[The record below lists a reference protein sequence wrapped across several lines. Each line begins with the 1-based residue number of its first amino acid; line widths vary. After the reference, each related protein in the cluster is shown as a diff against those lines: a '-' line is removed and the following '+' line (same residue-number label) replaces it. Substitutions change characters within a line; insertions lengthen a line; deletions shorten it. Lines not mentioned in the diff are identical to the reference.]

1 MAPAIRG
8 LSRQKPISVAADDL
22 RQLASFTKPHT
33 SRSGKSIELHRE
45 LATGRWTMFDV
56 LHADA
61 RRFDLLHAHSR
72 QLHRLVDFAVLGAAF
87 YVSCMLFSVESGSAL
102 FIHMLAY
109 STILL
114 VCVRLSR
121 RAIANC
127 YQSIG
132 ESTRKILG
140 NAIGVLIGTCIVLPL
155 AKLLPNQIDFTPA
168 IIISGAL
175 AFFVLGTLCSL
186 VHKTSLANK

>member
-1 MAPAIRG
+1 MFDI
-8 LSRQKPISVAADDL
+8 L
-22 RQLASFTKPHT
+22 HT
-33 SRSGKSIELHRE
+33 DP
-45 LATGRWTMFDV
+45 GRFDV
-56 LHADA
+56 LHADS
-61 RRFDLLHAHSR
+61 RR
-72 QLHRLVDFAVLGAAF
+72 LHRLVDFAVLGAAF
-87 YVSCMLFSVESGSAL
+87 YVSCKLFSVESGSDL

-114 VCVRLSR
+114 VFVRLSK

-140 NAIGVLIGTCIVLPL
+140 NAIGVLFGTCIVLPL
-155 AKLLPNQIDFTPA
+155 AKLLSNQIDFTPA
-168 IIISGAL
+168 IILSGVM

-186 VHKTSLANK
+186 VHKTSPANK